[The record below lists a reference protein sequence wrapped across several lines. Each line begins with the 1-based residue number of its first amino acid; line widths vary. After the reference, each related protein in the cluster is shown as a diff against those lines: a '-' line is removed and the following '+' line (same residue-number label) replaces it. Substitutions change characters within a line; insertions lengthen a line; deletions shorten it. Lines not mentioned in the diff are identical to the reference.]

1 MPSSYL
7 RKFRKMETAQI
18 RVRFAPSPTG
28 ELHIGNAR
36 TALYNW
42 LFARQ
47 HRGTFVLRIEDT
59 DRERSTEKFKTNL
72 LKDLKWLAIDWDEGP
87 DRGGPY
93 GPYEQSKRLDIYN
106 QYLQELKDQNLV
118 YPCYCTEDELSEERR
133 NLLSRKMMPRYMGRC
148 RTLNQEQRTKLEA
161 EGRKPT
167 YRFKV
172 RKGEIHFHDHIRG
185 GMRFDGESIGDFIIM
200 RSNGL
205 PAYNFAVVIDDH
217 LMRISHVIRGE
228 DHLSNTASQLLLYEA
243 LKFKPPEY
251 YHHSL
256 ILGLDHTKLSKR
268 HGAVSVG
275 EFRKK
280 GYLSEAL
287 VNYLSLLG
295 SSLGEGREICPVET
309 IMQTF
314 KMEKVGKGGASFD
327 EDKLKWINATY
338 LRTYDIEKL
347 SKTIRSTITDKGLT
361 TLTEEKL
368 KQFIALIRPNIEAI
382 NDVNDYLGIISDQAF
397 IMTEGAEKILGE
409 KKNVEMLNAFCRLL
423 DAIPEYSETRLKEAL
438 RELSK
443 ITGLKGKELYMPL
456 RAAITG
462 MTRGPE
468 LDELFRFMGKASI
481 QQRIGKAVGRI
492 ND

>member
-1 MPSSYL
+1 
-7 RKFRKMETAQI
+7 METAKI

-47 HRGTFVLRIEDT
+47 HQGTFVLRIEDT
-59 DRERSTEKFKTNL
+59 DRERSTELFKSNL
-72 LKDLKWLAIDWDEGP
+72 LRDLKWLAIDWDEGP
-87 DRGGPY
+87 EKHGPY
-93 GPYEQSKRLDIYN
+93 GPYQQSQRLDIYH
-106 QYLQELKDQNLV
+106 QYLQDLKDLELV
-118 YPCYCTEDELSEERR
+118 YPCYCTEDELSEERQ
-133 NLLSRKMMPRYMGRC
+133 NLLARKMMPRYMGRC
-148 RTLNQEQRTKLEA
+148 RALNPEQRTQLEA
-161 EGRKPT
+161 EGRKPA

-172 RKGEIHFHDHIRG
+172 RKGEILFADHIRG
-185 GMRFDGESIGDFIIM
+185 PMRFDGETIGDFIVM

-217 LMRISHVIRGE
+217 LMKISHVIRGE

-256 ILGLDHTKLSKR
+256 ILGLDHAKLSKR

-275 EFRKK
+275 EFRNK
-280 GYLSEAL
+280 GYLAEAV

-309 IMQTF
+309 IIQSF
-314 KMEKVGKGGASFD
+314 SMEKVGKSGASFD
-327 EDKLKWINATY
+327 EDKLKWMNATY
-338 LRTYDIEKL
+338 LHSYNIEKL
-347 SKTIRSTITDKGLT
+347 RKIMRSTIPENGLED
-361 TLTEEKL
+361 LADEKL
-368 KQFIALIRPNIEAI
+368 DQYITLIRPNIETI
-382 NDVNDYLGIISDQAF
+382 NEVSNYLGIMSDKAF
-397 IMTEGAEKILGE
+397 NITEEARQILGE
-409 KKNVEMLNAFCRLL
+409 KKNVEMLDVFYHLL
-423 DAIPEYSETRLKEAL
+423 DAIPEYSETWLKETL

-443 ITGLKGKELYMPL
+443 ITGVKGKELYMPI

-462 MTRGPE
+462 MTKGPE
-468 LDELFRFMGKASI
+468 LDELFRFMGKDAI
-481 QQRIGKAVGRI
+481 RQRIGKVTGKL
-492 ND
+492 NF

>member
-1 MPSSYL
+1 
-7 RKFRKMETAQI
+7 METTQI

-59 DRERSTEKFKTNL
+59 DRERSTDKFKANL
-72 LKDLKWLAIDWDEGP
+72 LRDLKWLAIDWDEGP
-87 DRGGPY
+87 DQGGPY

-106 QYLQELKDQNLV
+106 QYLQELKNQDLV

-133 NLLSRKMMPRYMGRC
+133 DLLSRKMMPRYMGRC
-148 RTLNQEQRTKLEA
+148 RTLNQEQRAGLDA

-172 RKGEIHFHDHIRG
+172 RKGEILFDDHIRG
-185 GMRFDGESIGDFIIM
+185 VMRFDGESIGDFIVM

-205 PAYNFAVVIDDH
+205 PAYNFAVVIDDY
-217 LMRISHVIRGE
+217 LMKISHVIRGE

-256 ILGLDHTKLSKR
+256 ILGPDHTKLSKR
-268 HGAVSVG
+268 HGAVSVD

-295 SSLGEGREICPVET
+295 SSLGEGREICPLET
-309 IMQTF
+309 IIQTF
-314 KMEKVGKGGASFD
+314 SMEKVGKSGASFD

-338 LRTYDIEKL
+338 LHAYDSEKL
-347 SKTIRSTITDKGLT
+347 SKIIRPSITEKALTGLTDKKI
-361 TLTEEKL
+361 E
-368 KQFIALIRPNIEAI
+368 QFIALIRPNIETI
-382 NDVNDYLGIISDQAF
+382 NDVNDYLGIISNRAF
-397 IMTEGAEKILGE
+397 NITDAAGKILGE
-409 KKNVEMLNAFCRLL
+409 QKNVEMLSVFCRLM
-423 DAIPEYSETRLKEAL
+423 DAIPEYSETHLKEAL

-462 MTRGPE
+462 MTKGPE
-468 LDELFRFMGKASI
+468 LDELFRFMGKESI
-481 QQRIGKAVGRI
+481 RRRIGKAVGKI
-492 ND
+492 NEKVE